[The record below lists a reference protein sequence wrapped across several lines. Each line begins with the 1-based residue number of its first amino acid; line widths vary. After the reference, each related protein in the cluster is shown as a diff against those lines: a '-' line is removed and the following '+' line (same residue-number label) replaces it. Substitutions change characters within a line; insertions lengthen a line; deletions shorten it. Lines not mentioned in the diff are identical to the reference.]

1 MIKRKVSKKFREIK
15 YDKEL
20 RVQFLKFISVG
31 VLNTAIS
38 LIVIYLLMGIGVNYK
53 ISNFAGYILGLIN
66 SFIFN
71 KLWIFKTKKNLIK
84 ESILF
89 IFVFAICYC
98 LQYVALLI
106 MVEKLMWNN
115 YLSQFLGMGLYTV
128 LNFILNRILTFKKRI

>member
-71 KLWIFKTKKNLIK
+71 KLWIFKTKKNLDRK
-84 ESILF
+84 S
-89 IFVFAICYC
+89 V
-98 LQYVALLI
+98 V
-106 MVEKLMWNN
+106 
-115 YLSQFLGMGLYTV
+115 
-128 LNFILNRILTFKKRI
+128 